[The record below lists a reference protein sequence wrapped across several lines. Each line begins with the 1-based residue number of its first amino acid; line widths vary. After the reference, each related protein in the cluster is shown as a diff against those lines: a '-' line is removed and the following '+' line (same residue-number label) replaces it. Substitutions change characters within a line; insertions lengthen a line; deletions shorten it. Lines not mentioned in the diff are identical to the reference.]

1 MEEVKDHDPA
11 VALDGGEDGLF
22 FYREI
27 IPKAKEYLYPGGMLF
42 LEIGCEQGADVKE
55 LMEQADYKDILVCE
69 DFTGRDRV
77 VSGRFGG

>member
-1 MEEVKDHDPA
+1 M
-11 VALDGGEDGLF
+11 
-22 FYREI
+22 
-27 IPKAKEYLYPGGMLF
+27 
-42 LEIGCEQGADVKE
+42 EIGCEQGADVKE